1 MDRKKVVLHNLKEL
15 FSIKK
20 KVICIL
26 ALFLIA
32 MILLNF
38 YNVYKTKYLIKDF
51 LSTDH
56 LGEEVHKISILNES
70 TTKIININKDNPLF
84 LSLTESLEDLKVKR
98 SNSHFSYTEGY
109 MFIIYHKNSSYHISI
124 NEKGMLRID
133 SENYRIQEEKAIKDL
148 IALIKEAFK

>member
-1 MDRKKVVLHNLKEL
+1 
-15 FSIKK
+15 
-20 KVICIL
+20 
-26 ALFLIA
+26 

-38 YNVYKTKYLIKDF
+38 FNEYKTKYLIKDF
-51 LSTDH
+51 LYTDH
-56 LGEEVHKISILNES
+56 LGEEIHKIGILNES

-84 LSLTESLEDLKVKR
+84 LSLIDSLEDLKVKR

-109 MFIIYHKNSSYHISI
+109 TFIIYHNNSSYHISI

-133 SENYRIQEEKAIKDL
+133 SENYRVQEEKAIKDL

>member
-1 MDRKKVVLHNLKEL
+1 
-15 FSIKK
+15 
-20 KVICIL
+20 
-26 ALFLIA
+26 

-38 YNVYKTKYLIKDF
+38 YNEYKTKYLIKDF
-51 LSTDH
+51 LYIDH
-56 LGEEVHKISILNES
+56 LGEEIHKIGILNES

-84 LSLTESLEDLKVKR
+84 HSLIDSLEDLKVKR

-109 MFIIYHKNSSYHISI
+109 TFIIYHNNSSYHISI
-124 NEKGMLRID
+124 NKKGMLRID

>member
-1 MDRKKVVLHNLKEL
+1 MKEL

-38 YNVYKTKYLIKDF
+38 FNEYKTKYLIKDF
-51 LSTDH
+51 LYTDH
-56 LGEEVHKISILNES
+56 VGEEIHKIGILNES

-84 LSLTESLEDLKVKR
+84 LSLIDSLEDLKVKR

-109 MFIIYHKNSSYHISI
+109 TFIIYHNNRSYHISI

-133 SENYRIQEEKAIKDL
+133 SENYRVQEEKAIKDL

>member
-1 MDRKKVVLHNLKEL
+1 
-15 FSIKK
+15 
-20 KVICIL
+20 
-26 ALFLIA
+26 

-38 YNVYKTKYLIKDF
+38 FNEYKTKYLIKDF
-51 LSTDH
+51 LYTDH
-56 LGEEVHKISILNES
+56 LSEEIHKIGILNES

-109 MFIIYHKNSSYHISI
+109 TFIIYHNNSSYHISI

-133 SENYRIQEEKAIKDL
+133 SENYKVQEEKAIKDL